1 MRNLHRNNK
10 GVSPVIATV
19 LMILITMIGM
29 TILFA
34 FVAAYAD
41 NYQKG
46 LGGSVLESL
55 VFEDIWLNPNG
66 NTYANG
72 KIQISVYNAGKV
84 DSVVTAVYVNGLKL
98 TDGSNNFNF
107 NLVIKQGENR
117 LLQLTHWSGNGPSI
131 WVSGEYYEFRIAT
144 KMGSTF
150 DSKPYQAP

>member
-41 NYQKG
+41 NYQEG

-55 VFEDIWLNPNG
+55 VVEDIWLNPSSTVYQN
-66 NTYANG
+66 NVN
-72 KIQISVYNAGKV
+72 ISIYNAGKV
-84 DSVVTAVYVNGLKL
+84 DSVINSIYVNGLKL
-98 TDGSNNFNF
+98 TDASGTNFNY
-107 NLVIKQGENR
+107 VIKEGEHS
-117 LLQLTHWSGNGPSI
+117 QYSLTWSLSSTWQPNQT
-131 WVSGEYYEFRIAT
+131 YEFRIAT
-144 KMGSTF
+144 KRGSSF
-150 DSKPYQAP
+150 DTKYTAP